1 MLILHLLLLCFVDAA
16 ALVVVFVDSEVF
28 SFVVVLN
35 DVLGIV
41 WVVCFSGVLDVVMV
55 TMLMVTMMTTLSRL
69 L

>member
-1 MLILHLLLLCFVDAA
+1 MPLLLLLCLLIARF
-16 ALVVVFVDSEVF
+16 F
-28 SFVVVLN
+28 SSVVVLN